1 MLTETVEQVDEGLA
15 RLLEMVRAGKL
26 TAARLKDL
34 ISVSRS
40 WEAKVTAM
48 QTDAARLIAQQE
60 SHGDGGASVLRDQA
74 GKTKHQARRSLGT
87 AEVLDEMPG
96 LRAAVDSGEVA
107 LANAE
112 RLADAAQRTDPE
124 AVDSASDLL
133 AMARDLPP
141 DKFARE
147 ASAWAQRHQPD
158 HGHQDWLDKRRRRYL
173 KTWRQK
179 DGSVRLDGLL
189 DPETGTRICNRLQ
202 GAAEELRRQDQK
214 TARTG
219 NPNSGLGPALSSGPG
234 TASGGQAVSEGL
246 AFGDGPASS
255 QSSTADGGP
264 RGGSPASEAP
274 GSGRS
279 QSSAADGGPR
289 GGEGL
294 RSWGQLRADALD
306 LLTSG
311 DAEGLT
317 GGGSGGRPKAE
328 IIAVADIGV
337 LAGDNPAGRCE
348 IPGTGP
354 VPPEVLQRI
363 ACDAQLTG
371 LIFADGKPL
380 YHGSTVRTATAAQ
393 WRMLIARDRGCIGC
407 GAPPEQCQ
415 AHHIVPYARL
425 RRTDIDNLVLVCW
438 RCHHNIHDHH
448 WRVTHQNGKPALQP
462 PDPQAPPNPAD
473 GSHPYDTR
481 DARTSQPQRSPGGG
495 GSDPAV
501 GPARDTRGTRPQ
513 RSPGGGGS
521 DPAVGPARDTR
532 GTRPQRLPRNSRPAR
547 TRTGPAPNKAGPDPP
562 ASGPDPPQQTPAL
575 FNT

>member
-1 MLTETVEQVDEGLA
+1 MLRETVEQVDEALA
-15 RLLEMVRAGKL
+15 RLLEMVRAGEL
-26 TAARLKDL
+26 TAARLKEL
-34 ISVSRS
+34 VATSRS
-40 WEAKVTAM
+40 WEAKVNAL

-74 GKTKHQARRSLGT
+74 GKTKHQARKTLGT
-87 AEVLDEMPG
+87 AEVLDEMPE

-112 RLADAAQRTDPE
+112 RLADAAQRTAPE

-133 AMARDLPP
+133 EMAKELAP

-147 ASAWAQRHQPD
+147 ASAWTQRHQPD
-158 HGHQDWLDKRRRRYL
+158 HGHGDWLEKRRQRYL

-202 GAAEELRRQDQK
+202 SAAEHLHRQDQK
-214 TARTG
+214 TART
-219 NPNSGLGPALSSGPG
+219 NRENSGLGPGPAG
-234 TASGGQAVSEGL
+234 GGQASSEGL
-246 AFGDGPASS
+246 AFGEGPVGS
-255 QSSTADGGP
+255 QSPATAGGP
-264 RGGSPASEAP
+264 N
-274 GSGRS
+274 
-279 QSSAADGGPR
+279 
-289 GGEGL
+289 GGEGSAAPSGPNGGEGP

-337 LAGDNPAGRCE
+337 LTGENPAGRCE
-348 IPGTGP
+348 ISGTGP

-380 YHGSTVRTATAAQ
+380 YHGGTVRTATGAQ

-448 WRVTHQNGKPALQP
+448 
-462 PDPQAPPNPAD
+462 
-473 GSHPYDTR
+473 
-481 DARTSQPQRSPGGG
+481 
-495 GSDPAV
+495 
-501 GPARDTRGTRPQ
+501 
-513 RSPGGGGS
+513 
-521 DPAVGPARDTR
+521 
-532 GTRPQRLPRNSRPAR
+532 
-547 TRTGPAPNKAGPDPP
+547 
-562 ASGPDPPQQTPAL
+562 
-575 FNT
+575 

>member
-1 MLTETVEQVDEGLA
+1 MLTETVEQVDGALA
-15 RLLEMVRAGKL
+15 RLLEMVRAGEL
-26 TAARLKDL
+26 TAARLKEL
-34 ISVSRS
+34 VAASRS
-40 WEAKVTAM
+40 WEAKVTAL

-112 RLADAAQRTDPE
+112 RLADAAQRTAPE

-141 DKFARE
+141 DQFARE

-214 TARTG
+214 TARA
-219 NPNSGLGPALSSGPG
+219 NNENSGLGPAPDTGAGPA
-234 TASGGQAVSEGL
+234 ASGQAVSEGL
-246 AFGDGPASS
+246 AFGDGPA
-255 QSSTADGGP
+255 GGQNSAASGGSG
-264 RGGSPASEAP
+264 GGSPASEAP

-279 QSSAADGGPR
+279 QSSTADGDPR

-317 GGGSGGRPKAE
+317 GGGGGRPKAE

-337 LAGDNPAGRCE
+337 LTGDNPAGRCE

-354 VPPEVLQRI
+354 LPPEVLQRI

-371 LIFADGKPL
+371 LIFTDGKPL
-380 YHGSTVRTATAAQ
+380 YHGSTVRTATGAQ
-393 WRMLIARDRGCIGC
+393 WRMLIARDRGCVGC

-448 WRVTHQNGKPALQP
+448 WRVVHQNGKPALQP

-481 DARTSQPQRSPGGG
+481 DARASQPQRPPGEGGG
-495 GSDPAV
+495 
-501 GPARDTRGTRPQ
+501 
-513 RSPGGGGS
+513 

-532 GTRPQRLPRNSRPAR
+532 GTRPQRLPRNPQPAR
-547 TRTGPAPNKAGPDPP
+547 ARTGPAPNKAGPDPP
-562 ASGPDPPQQTPAL
+562 ASGPDPPPQTPAL
-575 FNT
+575 FTA

>member
-1 MLTETVEQVDEGLA
+1 MFTETVEQVDAALA
-15 RLLEMVRAGKL
+15 QLLGAVRSGEL

-34 ISVSRS
+34 IAASRS
-40 WEAKVTAM
+40 WEAKVTAL

-74 GKTKHQARRSLGT
+74 GKSKSQARRSLGT
-87 AEVLDEMPG
+87 AEALDEMPG

-112 RLADAAQRTDPE
+112 RLADAAQRTAPE
-124 AVDSASDLL
+124 AVDSAADLL
-133 AMARDLPP
+133 AMAKELPP

-147 ASAWAQRHQPD
+147 ASDWTQRHQPD
-158 HGHQDWLDKRRRRYL
+158 HGHGDWLEKRRQRYL

-202 GAAEELRRQDQK
+202 STAEELRRQDQQ
-214 TARTG
+214 TARTNG
-219 NPNSGLGPALSSGPG
+219 EDSAAG
-234 TASGGQAVSEGL
+234 
-246 AFGDGPASS
+246 
-255 QSSTADGGP
+255 
-264 RGGSPASEAP
+264 GGSGDDE
-274 GSGRS
+274 
-279 QSSAADGGPR
+279 
-289 GGEGL
+289 ET
-294 RSWGQLRADALD
+294 RSWDQLRADALD

-311 DAEGLT
+311 DAEGSKA

-337 LAGDNPAGRCE
+337 LTGEDPAGRCE
-348 IPGTGP
+348 ISGVGP

-380 YHGSTVRTATAAQ
+380 YHGSTVRTATGAQ

-407 GAPPEQCQ
+407 GADHTHCQ
-415 AHHIVPYARL
+415 AHHIIPYARS

-448 WRVTHQNGKPALQP
+448 WRVVHQNGKPALQP
-462 PDPQAPPNPAD
+462 SDPQAPPTPAD
-473 GSHPYDTR
+473 GRHPRDTR
-481 DARTSQPQRSPGGG
+481 DAR
-495 GSDPAV
+495 V
-501 GPARDTRGTRPQ
+501 TRPQ
-513 RSPGGGGS
+513 RPPRSP
-521 DPAVGPARDTR
+521 
-532 GTRPQRLPRNSRPAR
+532 RPAK
-547 TRTGPAPNKAGPDPP
+547 TRTGPAPKRAGPAPP
-562 ASGPDPPQQTPAL
+562 ASGPDPPQQAPAL
-575 FNT
+575 FTT

>member
-15 RLLEMVRAGKL
+15 RLLEMVRGGEL
-26 TAARLKDL
+26 TAARLKEL
-34 ISVSRS
+34 VAASRS
-40 WEAKVTAM
+40 WEAKVTAL
-48 QTDAARLIAQQE
+48 QTDSARLIAQQE

-74 GKTKHQARRSLGT
+74 GKTKHQARRTLGT
-87 AEVLDEMPG
+87 AEVLDEMPE

-133 AMARDLPP
+133 EMAKELTP

-158 HGHQDWLDKRRRRYL
+158 HGHKDWLDKRRRRYL
-173 KTWRQK
+173 KTWKQQ
-179 DGSVRLDGLL
+179 DGMVRLDGLL

-202 GAAEELRRQDQK
+202 GTAEELRRQDQK
-214 TARTG
+214 TARTHSED
-219 NPNSGLGPALSSGPG
+219 SGLGSALSSGSGPA
-234 TASGGQAVSEGL
+234 ASGRQTVSGGL

-255 QSSTADGGP
+255 QSPAAG
-264 RGGSPASEAP
+264 GGS
-274 GSGRS
+274 
-279 QSSAADGGPR
+279 R
-289 GGEGL
+289 GGEGS
-294 RSWGQLRADALD
+294 RSWDQLRADALD

-311 DAEGLT
+311 DAEGSRA

-337 LAGDNPAGRCE
+337 LTGDNPAGRCE
-348 IPGTGP
+348 ISGAGP

-371 LIFADGKPL
+371 VIFADGKPL
-380 YHGSTVRTATAAQ
+380 YHGSTIRTATGAQ
-393 WRMLIARDRGCIGC
+393 WRMLVARDGGCIGC
-407 GAPPEQCQ
+407 GAEPSQCQ

-448 WRVTHQNGKPALQP
+448 WRVVHQNGKPALQP
-462 PDPQAPPNPAD
+462 PDPSEPPNPAD
-473 GSHPYDTR
+473 GRHPCDNRDVRGTR
-481 DARTSQPQRSPGGG
+481 LQRPPGGDG
-495 GSDPAV
+495 GNPAV
-501 GPARDTRGTRPQ
+501 GPARDTRGPRPQ
-513 RSPGGGGS
+513 RPPRSP
-521 DPAVGPARDTR
+521 
-532 GTRPQRLPRNSRPAR
+532 RPAK
-547 TRTGPAPNKAGPDPP
+547 TRTGPAPNRAGPGPPVGGPDPP
-562 ASGPDPPQQTPAL
+562 PQTPAL
-575 FNT
+575 FTA

>member
-15 RLLEMVRAGKL
+15 RLLEMVRGGEL
-26 TAARLKDL
+26 TAARLKEL
-34 ISVSRS
+34 IATSRS
-40 WEAKVTAM
+40 WEAKVSAL

-74 GKTKHQARRSLGT
+74 GKTKHQARRTLGT

-112 RLADAAQRTDPE
+112 RLADAAQRTAPE

-133 AMARDLPP
+133 AMAKELPP
-141 DKFARE
+141 DEFARE
-147 ASAWAQRHQPD
+147 ASAWTQRHQPD
-158 HGHQDWLDKRRRRYL
+158 HGHQDWLEKRRQRYL

-179 DGSVRLDGLL
+179 DGSVRLNGLL

-202 GAAEELRRQDQK
+202 NAAEHLHRQDQK
-214 TARTG
+214 TARSHRE
-219 NPNSGLGPALSSGPG
+219 NSGLGPASGPG
-234 TASGGQAVSEGL
+234 SGSAADGQTASEGL
-246 AFGDGPASS
+246 AFGE
-255 QSSTADGGP
+255 
-264 RGGSPASEAP
+264 SPAGSE
-274 GSGRS
+274 G
-279 QSSAADGGPR
+279 SAATSGSN

-294 RSWGQLRADALD
+294 RSWDQLRADALD

-311 DAEGLT
+311 DADGPKA
-317 GGGSGGRPKAE
+317 GGGGRPKAE

-337 LAGDNPAGRCE
+337 LTGDNPAGRCE
-348 IPGTGP
+348 ISGVGP

-371 LIFADGKPL
+371 LIFTDGKPL
-380 YHGSTVRTATAAQ
+380 HHGSTVRTATAAQ

-415 AHHIVPYARL
+415 AHHIVPYARA

-448 WRVTHQNGKPALQP
+448 WRVVHQNGKPALQP
-462 PDPQAPPNPAD
+462 PDPHAPPNPAD
-473 GSHPYDTR
+473 GRHPSDNRDTRASRPSPASSRSHSQETARGTSGTRPQRPPGDSESGPASGPARDTR
-481 DARTSQPQRSPGGG
+481 DTRPQRPPGGG
-495 GSDPAV
+495 SGDPAV
-501 GPARDTRGTRPQ
+501 GPARDTSGTRPQ
-513 RSPGGGGS
+513 RPPRSPRS
-521 DPAVGPARDTR
+521 AK
-532 GTRPQRLPRNSRPAR
+532 
-547 TRTGPAPNKAGPDPP
+547 TRTGSAPNRAGPDPP
-562 ASGPDPPQQTPAL
+562 AGGPDPPPQAPAL
-575 FNT
+575 FTAEST

>member
-1 MLTETVEQVDEGLA
+1 MFMETVEQVDEGLGW
-15 RLLEMVRAGKL
+15 LLDAVRAGEL

-34 ISVSRS
+34 IAISRS
-40 WEAKVTAM
+40 WEAKVTAL

-74 GKTKHQARRSLGT
+74 GKSKSQARRSLGT

-112 RLADAAQRTDPE
+112 RLADAAQRTAPE

-133 AMARDLPP
+133 AMAKELTP
-141 DKFARE
+141 DQFARE
-147 ASAWAQRHQPD
+147 ASAWAQRHQSD
-158 HGHQDWLDKRRRRYL
+158 HGHGDWLEKRRQRYL
-173 KTWRQK
+173 RTWRQK

-202 GAAEELRRQDQK
+202 SAAEQLRRQDQQ
-214 TARTG
+214 TART
-219 NPNSGLGPALSSGPG
+219 NSEDSSPGPAPGSGSAP
-234 TASGGQAVSEGL
+234 ADGGQAASEGL
-246 AFGDGPASS
+246 AFSD
-255 QSSTADGGP
+255 
-264 RGGSPASEAP
+264 SPV
-274 GSGRS
+274 GS
-279 QSSAADGGPR
+279 QSSAAGDSPVGSKGSTFGDCPAGSQSSAAGGGPR
-289 GGEGL
+289 DGEDP
-294 RSWGQLRADALD
+294 RSWDQLRADALD

-311 DAEGLT
+311 DDDGAKT

-337 LAGDNPAGRCE
+337 LTGDNPAGRCE

-371 LIFADGKPL
+371 VIFADGKPL

-393 WRMLIARDRGCIGC
+393 WRMLIARDRGCVGC
-407 GAPPEQCQ
+407 GADPEQCQ
-415 AHHIVPYARL
+415 AHHIVPYARA

-462 PDPQAPPNPAD
+462 PDPSDPPNPAE
-473 GSHPYDTR
+473 GRHPYDTR
-481 DARTSQPQRSPGGG
+481 DAHASRPQRPPGGG
-495 GSDPAV
+495 RGD
-501 GPARDTRGTRPQ
+501 PARDTRQPRPQ
-513 RSPGGGGS
+513 RPPRSP
-521 DPAVGPARDTR
+521 
-532 GTRPQRLPRNSRPAR
+532 RPAR
-547 TRTGPAPNKAGPDPP
+547 IRTGPASNKTGPDPP
-562 ASGPDPPQQTPAL
+562 ASGPDPPPQTPAL
-575 FNT
+575 FTI

>member
-1 MLTETVEQVDEGLA
+1 MFTETVEQVDGGLA
-15 RLLEMVRAGKL
+15 RLLDAVRAGEM

-34 ISVSRS
+34 IAASRS
-40 WEAKVTAM
+40 WEAKVTAL

-74 GKTKHQARRSLGT
+74 GKTKHQARRSLGA
-87 AEVLDEMPG
+87 AEALDEMP
-96 LRAAVDSGEVA
+96 RMRSVVDAGEVS

-124 AVDSASDLL
+124 TVDSASDLL
-133 AMARDLPP
+133 AMARELAP

-147 ASAWAQRHQPD
+147 ASAWTQRHQSD
-158 HGHQDWLDKRRRRYL
+158 HGHGDWLDKRRQRYL
-173 KTWRQK
+173 RTWRQK

-202 GAAEELRRQDQK
+202 GTAEELRRQDQQS
-214 TARTG
+214 ARTNDEG
-219 NPNSGLGPALSSGPG
+219 STGPG
-234 TASGGQAVSEGL
+234 GSGGS
-246 AFGDGPASS
+246 
-255 QSSTADGGP
+255 
-264 RGGSPASEAP
+264 
-274 GSGRS
+274 
-279 QSSAADGGPR
+279 
-289 GGEGL
+289 EGL
-294 RSWGQLRADALD
+294 RSWDQLRADALD

-311 DAEGLT
+311 DAEGSKT

-337 LAGDNPAGRCE
+337 LTGDNPSGRCE

-380 YHGSTVRTATAAQ
+380 YHGATVRTATTAQ

-407 GAPPEQCQ
+407 GAQPEHCQ
-415 AHHIVPYARL
+415 AHHIVPYARS

-448 WRVTHQNGKPALQP
+448 WRVTHHNGKPTLQP
-462 PDPQAPPNPAD
+462 PDPQAPPNPAS
-473 GSHPYDTR
+473 GRHPRDNR
-481 DARTSQPQRSPGGG
+481 DARNARPQQ
-495 GSDPAV
+495 SDP
-501 GPARDTRGTRPQ
+501 GR
-513 RSPGGGGS
+513 
-521 DPAVGPARDTR
+521 
-532 GTRPQRLPRNSRPAR
+532 RPAR
-547 TRTGPAPNKAGPDPP
+547 TRTVPKPNRPRPSHPAGGPDPP
-562 ASGPDPPQQTPAL
+562 PQTAAL
-575 FNT
+575 FTT